1 MKSLYLECSAGI
13 SGDMLVGALIDL
25 GADKAAMDLAL
36 SSMPVKGFTYNI
48 TRVKKAGISCC
59 DFNVILDSEHEN
71 HDHDMGYLHG
81 EFTRKENAEAEQT
94 CACDATR
101 KQEDVYEH
109 PHMPE
114 NDYRLD
120 HGNEGAYQDGFVN
133 EHDYMHEHEL
143 PVAHEFLEAHQPHK
157 LSSYLADHA
166 EEEKE
171 CDCAHPEHHHHEHA
185 EEAKPHEHHH
195 HHEHRGLKEITA
207 IINETEMTENARTIA
222 LAIFDIIAEAEAKAH
237 DVPKDEAHF
246 HEVGALDSI
255 VDIIAIA
262 VLYDSLGVDHG
273 ITSPLAEGRG
283 QIRCQH
289 GLLPIPVP
297 AVANICST
305 YGLILDRLP
314 CEGEFVTPTGAA
326 AVVALCDTMI
336 VPDRHMIL
344 GTGYGSGKRNYEC
357 PSILRAMLL
366 DSDDYEYTLEEGTH
380 KPAEQDD
387 EKSCASGLDNLQKL
401 LEVKFGYEEA
411 APETEPIFK
420 LETNIDD
427 TTGEISA
434 PHKSPKRGVF
444 QEVFFELYKIK
455 PYLTHPN
462 FHLLLLLIDLEEYR
476 FLNGWSKDRKRGSSR
491 SDRIPTALYAKE
503 AIMTPSDYIKL
514 VPDTVPARFTAKDYA
529 KACHVTQSVAQTAAN
544 VLCHVGVIEHVGKV
558 RNAYLYE
565 RCIAK
570 PDT

>member
-237 DVPKDEAHF
+237 DVPKDEVHF

-427 TTGEISA
+427 TTGEILGYVLDKLLEA
-434 PHKSPKRGVF
+434 GA
-444 QEVFFELYKIK
+444 LDAC
-455 PYLTHPN
+455 YLPIFMKKN
-462 FHLLLLLIDLEEYR
+462 R
-476 FLNGWSKDRKRGSSR
+476 
-491 SDRIPTALYAKE
+491 
-503 AIMTPSDYIKL
+503 
-514 VPDTVPARFTAKDYA
+514 PAY
-529 KACHVTQSVAQTAAN
+529 QLQ
-544 VLCHVGVIEHVGKV
+544 VLCRVNDVAKLETIIYNETSTIGI
-558 RNAYLYE
+558 R
-565 RCIAK
+565 RCIMERSFLQRHEEVVNTMYGPIKVKVSETPAGERYAVEYESAVAAAK
-570 PDT
+570 QNKVPLIEVYREVDANFT

>member
-71 HDHDMGYLHG
+71 NDHDMGYLHG

-237 DVPKDEAHF
+237 DVPKDEVHF

-427 TTGEISA
+427 TTGEILGYVLDKLLEA
-434 PHKSPKRGVF
+434 GA
-444 QEVFFELYKIK
+444 LDAC
-455 PYLTHPN
+455 YLPIFMKKN
-462 FHLLLLLIDLEEYR
+462 R
-476 FLNGWSKDRKRGSSR
+476 
-491 SDRIPTALYAKE
+491 
-503 AIMTPSDYIKL
+503 
-514 VPDTVPARFTAKDYA
+514 PAY
-529 KACHVTQSVAQTAAN
+529 QLQ
-544 VLCHVGVIEHVGKV
+544 VLCRVNDVAKLETIIYNETSTIGI
-558 RNAYLYE
+558 R
-565 RCIAK
+565 RCIMERSFLQRHEEVVNTMYGPIKVKVSETPAGERYAVEYESAVAAAK
-570 PDT
+570 QNKVPLIEVYREVDANFT